1 MADTNPE
8 GSNHEEHFY
17 KGLFF
22 GLLVGVGLVWL
33 LNSEGGKELIKTARK
48 KIDKT
53 LAAEPGMAD
62 YEFEDEEVGPV
73 EEQAKMKPSSNPRR
87 FFQKKSK

>member
-1 MADTNPE
+1 MAENKYEENNQE
-8 GSNHEEHFY
+8 GHFY

-22 GLLVGVGLVWL
+22 GLLIGVGLVWF
-33 LNSEGGKELIKTARK
+33 LNSESGKEIVKKTRRR
-48 KIDKT
+48 IDEA
-53 LAAEPGMAD
+53 LAQEPETAD

-73 EEQAKMKPSSNPRR
+73 EETKAKSSSNPRR